1 MATSSRTIR
10 SNAAPAGRTHEAG
23 APPARPDL
31 HVVTGNRN
39 QSSPVTRG
47 VERLFTWTR
56 TRKAPMLNVV
66 IAMVFLAV
74 CLVGSLTLR
83 TQMAQQAFEQTQ
95 VQGHIATL
103 TQDVE
108 DDQAKLDEL
117 QASLPRKAQDMRM
130 VPQQGSIAI
139 DLNGYVAAN
148 QKERR

>member
-1 MATSSRTIR
+1 
-10 SNAAPAGRTHEAG
+10 
-23 APPARPDL
+23 
-31 HVVTGNRN
+31 VVTGNRN

-117 QASLPRKAQDMRM
+117 QASLPRKAQDMGM